1 MWNNLRR
8 CDILCL
14 LWRVYL
20 LGDYLLRRLSCW
32 RTVGGFLYYIKIHA
46 VISKWRLILVLYIS
60 LSALLRPCGR
70 LFPLAYGFIGED

>member
-46 VISKWRLILVLYIS
+46 AISKWRLILVLYMP

-70 LFPLAYGFIGED
+70 LFPLAYGFI